1 MTESTYRVVPAVDKA
16 ARLLAELREDQGLGI
31 SELARRIRASKGTVR
46 DILLTLASHD
56 LITRDADGRFRR
68 GGQRFDLTHLA
79 RPHLEALRDA
89 FGETALLGIVTD
101 GGVEI
106 AARAEPSTD
115 LHMSA
120 PLGRRLPMN
129 VGAHAQ
135 VLTGGADIGFDDEE
149 YLAGVRATAAPI
161 VDARGRR
168 VAALLV
174 VGFKERLD
182 MRTLKRIGDACAR
195 EAAALSVQLGRREQV
210 A

>member
-1 MTESTYRVVPAVDKA
+1 
-16 ARLLAELREDQGLGI
+16 
-31 SELARRIRASKGTVR
+31 
-46 DILLTLASHD
+46 
-56 LITRDADGRFRR
+56 
-68 GGQRFDLTHLA
+68 
-79 RPHLEALRDA
+79 
-89 FGETALLGIVTD
+89 
-101 GGVEI
+101 
-106 AARAEPSTD
+106 
-115 LHMSA
+115 MSA
-120 PLGRRLPMN
+120 PLGRRLPAN

-195 EAAALSVQLGRREQV
+195 EAAALSAQLGRREQV